1 MQFKT
6 KKILDNIFDQRKSHA
21 KKRKIEEKN
30 EMQMLQEAA
39 KSLKVSEL
47 EIEKK
52 SLKNGFF

>member
-52 SLKNGFF
+52 GLKDRLF